1 VTLSDDNPTKP
12 VKVQYTMY
20 VVVQLK
26 PKAVNITISEVKK
39 PVVIPKS
46 ALKQLE
52 ANYHILNKYER
63 KSDRKIL
70 KATLVGC

>member
-1 VTLSDDNPTKP
+1 
-12 VKVQYTMY
+12 MY

-26 PKAVNITISEVKK
+26 PKATNITISEVKK

-52 ANYHILNKYER
+52 ATISSISMIGKVTVRFSKQL
-63 KSDRKIL
+63 
-70 KATLVGC
+70 

>member
-12 VKVQYTMY
+12 AKVQYTMY
-20 VVVQLK
+20 VIVQLK
-26 PKAVNITISEVKK
+26 PKAANITISEVKK

-52 ANYHILNKYER
+52 ATISSISMKGKVTVRFSKQL
-63 KSDRKIL
+63 
-70 KATLVGC
+70 